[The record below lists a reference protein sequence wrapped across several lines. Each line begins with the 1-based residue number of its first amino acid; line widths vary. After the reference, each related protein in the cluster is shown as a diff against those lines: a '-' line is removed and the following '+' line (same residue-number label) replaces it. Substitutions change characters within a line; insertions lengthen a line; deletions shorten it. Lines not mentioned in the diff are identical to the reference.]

1 MQPNRPLSRRAAA
14 AGICF
19 AALIGLA
26 IPTSAYAETTLQRAQ
41 REGVL
46 RIGFANEPPW
56 GFMKP
61 DGTLTGESPE
71 ILKAL
76 AGGLGV
82 KRIEG
87 VLVEFGSLIPGL
99 QAQRFDVIAT
109 ALYIRPARCTQV
121 AFTNP
126 TVAVG
131 MGLLVQKGNPLGLHS
146 YEDIAHKGAARIALV
161 TGTTDLQY
169 AHDAGV
175 PDDRIVQVGDN
186 ASELEALRS
195 GRADAISGTGPT
207 VQLLLDR
214 TNGEFERALP
224 FPKTASTTGYGAFAV
239 RKDDVD
245 LLNALNKQLAGFIG
259 TQAHLDLV
267 KPFGVTGE
275 EMPAKDAT
283 ADKICG
289 AK

>member
-1 MQPNRPLSRRAAA
+1 MQPNRPLSRKAAA
-14 AGICF
+14 AVICF
-19 AALIGLA
+19 AALVGLA

-76 AGGLGV
+76 AGSLGV

-161 TGTTDLQY
+161 TGMTPVSRMTALFKWATMHRNWKRCDR
-169 AHDAGV
+169 DARTRSQE
-175 PDDRIVQVGDN
+175 PAQPFN
-186 ASELEALRS
+186 CCSTEPTANSSEPFHFRKQQARPATERS
-195 GRADAISGTGPT
+195 RSA
-207 VQLLLDR
+207 
-214 TNGEFERALP
+214 
-224 FPKTASTTGYGAFAV
+224 
-239 RKDDVD
+239 RKM
-245 LLNALNKQLAGFIG
+245 
-259 TQAHLDLV
+259 
-267 KPFGVTGE
+267 E
-275 EMPAKDAT
+275 
-283 ADKICG
+283 IC
-289 AK
+289 